1 MSATHPH
8 IQEAFAPLTGE
19 HRMEVVADKDGVR
32 YINNSHATNLNA
44 AWYALEL
51 MPPGRRVHW
60 LVGGGGY
67 DGDHGDA
74 DAWRALLPVAREKV
88 KAIYDVS
95 VPLNLPMKVAFAGH
109 VIGLELRCLL
119 EERIG
124 RERCEALGFAGL
136 IGLVDENAR
145 EDRCEVLTARE
156 DEERVHEKEP
166 FDHDDEGEER
176 GRDPRTKNMRSIAV
190 LWGRYEVILEALL
203 PFVHGMII
211 SRKND
216 KYNTPREG

>member
-32 YINNSHATNLNA
+32 YINNSRATNLNA

-109 VIGLELRCLL
+109 FEMPGTLYLSLAHATWAARAAAEPGDIVLL
-119 EERIG
+119 NPG
-124 RERCEALGFAGL
+124 RASFRDHTNHEA
-136 IGLVDENAR
+136 
-145 EDRCEVLTARE
+145 
-156 DEERVHEKEP
+156 
-166 FDHDDEGEER
+166 R
-176 GRDPRTKNMRSIAV
+176 GHAFKAAV
-190 LWGRYEVILEALL
+190 AAI
-203 PFVHGMII
+203 
-211 SRKND
+211 
-216 KYNTPREG
+216 